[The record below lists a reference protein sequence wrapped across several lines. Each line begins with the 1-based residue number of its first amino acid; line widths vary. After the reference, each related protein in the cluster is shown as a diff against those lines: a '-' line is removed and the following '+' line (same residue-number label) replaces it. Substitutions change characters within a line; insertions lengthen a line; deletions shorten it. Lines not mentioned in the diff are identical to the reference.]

1 VIRTVGLKGDLMDQ
15 INPYRFGL
23 SHQSGP
29 RDGDLTA
36 GIKRGEAHLAGLGF
50 RRAIAA
56 EGGLVVVFGG
66 TTGAPG

>member
-1 VIRTVGLKGDLMDQ
+1 MDQ
-15 INPYRFGL
+15 ITPYRFGL

-50 RRAIAA
+50 QRAIAG
-56 EGGLVVVFGG
+56 EGGQVTNNGGILVASGRRRG
-66 TTGAPG
+66 